1 MIFLGMGGAAKEDDM
16 LNANLFVTILAA
28 LTIGL
33 LLVMWIQLRNGV
45 TKADLAEISR
55 WVQLGP
61 TKVLIERVQTVK
73 PGDTKADV
81 ERLLGRADNPTDG
94 EWFYFLDE
102 HAGYVVFFDSQGRVE
117 TVNSWKS

>member
-1 MIFLGMGGAAKEDDM
+1 M